1 MTSSLSGFFAVQ
13 VSKFRTSTMAPKLEF
28 ATVVRLLFGLGAV
41 LVAAC
46 APLEQK
52 DRGPDRPVDLSHVPE
67 AQPRHEVRT
76 AAGNKSPYTVLG
88 KTYSLMEDETDYR
101 ERGIASWYGQK
112 FHGRTTAN
120 GEVYDMFAMTAAHK
134 TLPIPSYVRVTNL
147 NNGRQLVVRVNDR
160 GPFHGGRIIDLSYA
174 AAQRL
179 GFASQG
185 TAPVEVEIVLPGGP
199 PPPPYRVDSAGVS
212 SEPSSEL
219 GPQKATGDRPG
230 RDGLPVPQTFLQ
242 VGAFASRAAAER
254 LRQQIAGLTDY
265 PVAIQ
270 VLDKNPPLHR
280 VRIGPVANLERLRAL
295 QTSLRKTAKLQ
306 AHIVYD

>member
-1 MTSSLSGFFAVQ
+1 MNSHSLYRGFAG
-13 VSKFRTSTMAPKLEF
+13 KFG
-28 ATVVRLLFGLGAV
+28 RLKRGSLGVGV
-41 LVAAC
+41 LLLSAC
-46 APLEQK
+46 APLEER
-52 DRGPDRPVDLSHVPE
+52 DRGPDRPVDLSQVPE

-88 KTYSLMEDETDYR
+88 KTYYLMEDETDYR

-112 FHGRTTAN
+112 FHGRHTSN

-147 NNGRQLVVRVNDR
+147 DNGRQLVVRVNDR
-160 GPFHGGRIIDLSYA
+160 GPFHDGRIIDLSYA

-179 GFASQG
+179 GFAGQG

-199 PPPPYRVDSAGVS
+199 PPPPYRAEPAQPNLEAQS
-212 SEPSSEL
+212 STTSESRL
-219 GPQKATGDRPG
+219 G
-230 RDGLPVPQTFLQ
+230 RDGLPLPDTFLQ
-242 VGAFASRAAAER
+242 VGAFASRDSAER
-254 LRQQIAGLTDY
+254 LKQKIAGLTDY

-270 VLDKNPPLHR
+270 VLDRNPPLHR
-280 VRIGPVANLERLRAL
+280 VRIGPVSGLEKLRAL
-295 QTSLRKTAKLQ
+295 QTSLRKTAELQ

>member
-1 MTSSLSGFFAVQ
+1 MNSPDSGFFR
-13 VSKFRTSTMAPKLEF
+13 RTAP
-28 ATVVRLLFGLGAV
+28 AGRVVFGLWAL

-52 DRGPDRPVDLSHVPE
+52 DRGPDRPVDLSQVPE

-76 AAGNKSPYTVLG
+76 AAGNKNPYTVLG
-88 KTYSLMEDETDYR
+88 KTYYLMEDETDYR

-112 FHGRTTAN
+112 FHGRKTSN

-160 GPFHGGRIIDLSYA
+160 GPFHGDRIIDLSYA
-174 AAQRL
+174 AAHRL

-199 PPPPYRVDSAGVS
+199 PPPPYRA
-212 SEPSSEL
+212 EPAQTSPEPDTKKTPG
-219 GPQKATGDRPG
+219 GPVGS
-230 RDGLPVPQTFLQ
+230 DGLPVPETFLQ
-242 VGAFASRAAAER
+242 VGAFASRDAAEQ
-254 LRQQIAGLTDY
+254 LKQKIAALTAY

-270 VLDKNPPLHR
+270 VLDREPPLHR
-280 VRIGPVANLERLRAL
+280 VRIGPVAELEQLRAL
-295 QTSLRKTAKLQ
+295 QTSLRNTAQLQ

>member
-1 MTSSLSGFFAVQ
+1 MNPNPLYQGFT
-13 VSKFRTSTMAPKLEF
+13 RMLEGLRRG
-28 ATVVRLLFGLGAV
+28 VLGAGLLV
-41 LVAAC
+41 LAAC

-52 DRGPDRPVDLSHVPE
+52 DRGPDRPVDLSQVPE

-88 KTYSLMEDETDYR
+88 KTYYLMEDETDYR

-112 FHGRTTAN
+112 FHGRNTSN

-160 GPFHGGRIIDLSYA
+160 GPFHGDRIIDLSYA
-174 AAQRL
+174 AAHRL

-199 PPPPYRVDSAGVS
+199 PPLPYRA
-212 SEPSSEL
+212 EPAQASLE
-219 GPQKATGDRPG
+219 PDTKKVPGDPVG
-230 RDGLPVPQTFLQ
+230 SDGLPVPETFLQ
-242 VGAFASRAAAER
+242 VGAFASRQAAEQ
-254 LRQQIAGLTDY
+254 LKQKIAGLTAY

-270 VLDKNPPLHR
+270 VLDREPPLHR
-280 VRIGPVANLERLRAL
+280 VRIGPVAELEQLRAL
-295 QTSLRKTAKLQ
+295 QTSLRNTAQLQ

>member
-1 MTSSLSGFFAVQ
+1 MNSPDSGFFRRTAPAGRAV
-13 VSKFRTSTMAPKLEF
+13 
-28 ATVVRLLFGLGAV
+28 FGLWV
-41 LVAAC
+41 LLVAAC

-76 AAGNKSPYTVLG
+76 AAGNKNPYTVLG
-88 KTYSLMEDETDYR
+88 KTYYLMEDETDYR

-112 FHGRTTAN
+112 FHGRNTSN

-160 GPFHGGRIIDLSYA
+160 GPFHGDRIIDLSYA
-174 AAQRL
+174 AAHRL

-199 PPPPYRVDSAGVS
+199 PPPPYRT
-212 SEPSSEL
+212 EPAQANPE
-219 GPQKATGDRPG
+219 PG
-230 RDGLPVPQTFLQ
+230 TEKTPGGLVGSDGLPVPETFLQ
-242 VGAFASRAAAER
+242 VGAFASRDAAER
-254 LRQQIAGLTDY
+254 LKQKIAGLTAY

-270 VLDKNPPLHR
+270 VLDREPPLHR
-280 VRIGPVANLERLRAL
+280 VRIGPVAELEQLRAL
-295 QTSLRKTAKLQ
+295 QTSLRNTAQLQ

>member
-1 MTSSLSGFFAVQ
+1 MNPHSLSRGLAEEC
-13 VSKFRTSTMAPKLEF
+13 R
-28 ATVVRLLFGLGAV
+28 RLAKGLGRLKQGSLGAG
-41 LVAAC
+41 LLALAAC
-46 APLEQK
+46 APLQEQ
-52 DRGPDRPVDLSHVPE
+52 DRGPDRPVDLSQVPE

-88 KTYSLMEDETDYR
+88 KTYYLMEDETDYR

-112 FHGRTTAN
+112 FHGRNTSN

-147 NNGRQLVVRVNDR
+147 DNGRQLVVRVNDR
-160 GPFHGGRIIDLSYA
+160 GPFHGDRIIDLSYA

-199 PPPPYRVDSAGVS
+199 PPPPYRAESAQAS
-212 SEPSSEL
+212 T
-219 GPQKATGDRPG
+219 QKPAGDPVG
-230 RDGLPVPQTFLQ
+230 SDGLPIPETFLQ
-242 VGAFASRAAAER
+242 VGAFASRDAAEQ
-254 LRQQIAGLTDY
+254 LKQKIAGLTAY

-270 VLDKNPPLHR
+270 VLDREPPLHR
-280 VRIGPVANLERLRAL
+280 VRIGPVAELEQLRAL
-295 QTSLRKTAKLQ
+295 QTSLRNTAQLQ